1 VWEHARGQIQAS
13 AHGFVIFDDTVLDK
27 NFSHKIELVRL
38 QFSGNAHGLIKGIG
52 LVNCV
57 YVNPETGQYWVIDY
71 RIYDPD
77 RDGKSKLDHV
87 QDMLMHIV
95 QHKQL
100 PFHAV
105 LMDTW
110 YATRDLMLFIDSLH
124 KIYYCPLKD
133 NRQVDDSGGE
143 APYRRVDQL
152 AWTNHDWAHGK
163 LIKIRGFPG
172 DYKVKLFR
180 VAVATHRTDW
190 VVTNDLAQDSDTA
203 VQQVCGMRWKIEQ
216 FHRELK
222 QTTGIEK
229 NQCRKAR
236 IQRNH
241 IACAMLV
248 WLRLTDLARQT
259 RQTIYRIK
267 HGLLHSYLC
276 QQLKNPSVKMRLA

>member
-1 VWEHARGQIQAS
+1 MSIPRRAS
-13 AHGFVIFDDTVLDK
+13 T
-27 NFSHKIELVRL
+27 
-38 QFSGNAHGLIKGIG
+38 
-52 LVNCV
+52 
-57 YVNPETGQYWVIDY
+57 WVIDY
-71 RIYDPD
+71 RIYDPE

-87 QDMLMHIV
+87 QDMLSQIV
-95 QHKQL
+95 HHKPL

-133 NRQVDDSGGE
+133 NRQVDDSGGD
-143 APYRRVDQL
+143 APYRRVDAL
-152 AWTNHDWAHGK
+152 AWSNHEWEHGK
-163 LIKIRGFPG
+163 AIKIKGFPKT
-172 DYKVKLFR
+172 YKVKLFR
-180 VAVATHRTDW
+180 VAVSTHRTDW
-190 VVTNDLAQDSDTA
+190 VVTNDLTQDCLDAT
-203 VQQVCGMRWKIEQ
+203 QEVCGMRWKIEQ

-222 QTTGIEK
+222 QLTGIEK

-248 WLRLTDLARQT
+248 WIRLTDIARKTQQT
-259 RQTIYRIK
+259 AYRIK
-267 HGLLHSYLC
+267 HGLLNDYLC